1 VRPAAH
7 EELLL
12 GNGAIALGLL
22 EAGVSVA
29 AAYPGTPSTEILQ
42 EVIRLKEPLG
52 CDVYTEWSVNEKI
65 AYDIGFSAAMV
76 GRRAAVVMKQVGLNV
91 AADSLFST
99 AYIGVEGGLVIVV
112 CDDPGPHSSQT
123 EQDTRFYALMSKVP
137 VLDPATPAEAR
148 TMAREAFEL
157 SERHQVPVILRP
169 TLRICHA
176 REPVAM
182 PEPGTLPKPE
192 KPPRFKRDIRRW
204 AATPRARLELHGK
217 LNVKLDTLRDENAAD
232 GRWNFV
238 EDAGASSKLGVIASG
253 TAYAAVRDC
262 LSDWDMALPVLKI
275 GMAHPF
281 PRATVRDF
289 LAAHDQVLVLEE
301 PGPVIETQIG
311 LVEGVLG
318 RTSGHVPSEGE
329 LLPEKVAASVVA
341 AMETAGLAS
350 SERPALSTPV
360 DPPAIAVQPP
370 TLCPGCGHRAA
381 FWGIRDA
388 FPKALFPS
396 DIGCYTLGLNLRAVD
411 TVIDMGAGITVG
423 SGLYHAFA
431 PVRGTSKDK
440 PIVATIGDSTFFHS
454 GLPSLLN
461 AVVSGCRFVLVI
473 LDNGTIAM
481 TGRQPTPA
489 SGRGADGGAVPAA
502 DIPALVAACGVN
514 HCVTVDPFDYPALER
529 ALKDAGA
536 HVEDPDGGMA
546 VVIAQRPCVL
556 DIKPPEQLPVT
567 VTEDCTACSV
577 CLKLF
582 ECPSLTEDAEGY
594 VHIDAVTCIDCGSCV
609 PSCPHDAIVL
619 MPPAA
624 IPAGGDA

>member
-1 VRPAAH
+1 MRPAAQ

-42 EVIRLKEPLG
+42 EVIRLKGRLG

-65 AYDIGFSAAMV
+65 AYDVGFSAAMV

-123 EQDTRFYALMSKVP
+123 EQDTRFYALMAKVP

-148 TMAREAFEL
+148 AMAREAFEL

-176 REPVAM
+176 REPVAL
-182 PEPGTLPKPE
+182 PEPGTLPKPA

-217 LNVKLDTLRDENAAD
+217 LNVKLDAIRDETRAAQ
-232 GRWNFV
+232 RWNVV
-238 EDAGASSKLGVIASG
+238 EDAGSSSALGIIASG

-262 LSDWDMALPVLKI
+262 LSDWDVTLPVLKV

-281 PRATVRDF
+281 PRDTVREF
-289 LAAHDQVLVLEE
+289 LVAHERVLVLEE
-301 PGPVIETQIG
+301 PGPVIETQMG
-311 LVEGVLG
+311 LVDGVLG

-329 LLPEKVAASVVA
+329 LLPEKVAASLVS
-341 AMETAGLAS
+341 AMEAAGIAD
-350 SERPALSTPV
+350 RPALTTPV
-360 DPPAIAVQPP
+360 DPPAVAVQPP

-423 SGLYHAFA
+423 SGLFHAFQ
-431 PVRGTSKDK
+431 GTGREK

-514 HCVTVDPFDYPALER
+514 YCVTVDPFDYPALEGALR
-529 ALKDAGA
+529 AAGA

-546 VVIAQRPCVL
+546 VVIAKRSCVL
-556 DIKPPEQLPVT
+556 DIKPPEELPVN
-567 VTEDCTACSV
+567 VTDDCTACSV

-582 ECPSLTEDAEGY
+582 ECPSLVADAEGY
-594 VHIDAVTCIDCGSCV
+594 VSIDPVTCIECGSCV

-624 IPAGGDA
+624 VPGGEEA